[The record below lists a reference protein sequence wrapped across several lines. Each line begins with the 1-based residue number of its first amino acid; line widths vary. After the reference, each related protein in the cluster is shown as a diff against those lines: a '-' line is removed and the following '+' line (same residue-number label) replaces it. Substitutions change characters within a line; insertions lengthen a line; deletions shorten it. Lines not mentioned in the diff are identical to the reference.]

1 MNELLIEILGGLAV
15 GASLGLVGAGGAIL
29 SVPIFEVLL
38 GHDPK
43 EAIAE
48 ALLVTCAV
56 AAVSAARAA
65 AARTVDWPRVL
76 LLGVPGMAGAAIG
89 GWFAHTIPDMVQMT
103 MFGIVALIAAW
114 KMAQSPRTDH
124 EPTGVATAGMQVGSG
139 AQPSARA
146 DAQPSARADAQ
157 PSARVQARPRAAPFA
172 LAEAGAVGLGIGVLT
187 GVIGVGGGF
196 LLVPALVLLLRAPMR
211 VAVGTSLAVITMN
224 SAIGFI
230 GNRMGDAN
238 EVHPDWQA
246 VAVVAAFGIAGSLI
260 GSSVAG
266 RLPAPVLRKVFAAI
280 LVCVAVLVIARQFVG
295 KAS

>member
-1 MNELLIEILGGLAV
+1 MNELLIEVLGGLAV

-56 AAVSAARAA
+56 AAVSALRAA
-65 AARTVDWPRVL
+65 AARTVDWPRVV

-89 GWFAHTIPDMVQMT
+89 GWFAHTISDTVQMT
-103 MFGIVALIAAW
+103 LFGVVALIAAW
-114 KMAQSPRTDH
+114 KMAQSPRA
-124 EPTGVATAGMQVGSG
+124 EQVPTEIALTGAPLDAGAVAQV
-139 AQPSARA
+139 A
-146 DAQPSARADAQ
+146 
-157 PSARVQARPRAAPFA
+157 PRAAPLA

-196 LLVPALVLLLRAPMR
+196 LLVPALVLLLRVPMR
-211 VAVGTSLAVITMN
+211 VAVGTSLAVITVN

-266 RLPAPVLRKVFAAI
+266 RLPAPVLRKVFAAV
-280 LVCVAVLVIARQFVG
+280 LVCVAVLVIVRQFVG
-295 KAS
+295 NAS